1 METARKRGRPKVAH
15 PKTAMVVVRVDAAT
29 HARLEAWAAAL
40 RAAGEEGAT
49 VSGVVRRLLLEGLP
63 EA

>member
-1 METARKRGRPKVAH
+1 MGRGRPKLAH
-15 PKTAMVVVRVDAAT
+15 TKTRLLVLRVEPGVY
-29 HARLEAWAAAL
+29 ARLEAWAAAL